1 MSGLEEK
8 IVGCLLGGAVG
19 DALGGPYEGKAAGA
33 SAAEEGRGA
42 WSLSDDTQLT
52 LATCEAVISSGGLV
66 EPEAIAARFAAWHRA
81 GRVTGVGASTYKALT
96 ELVAGG
102 HWALVGNK
110 GERAAG
116 NGAAMRVA
124 PLAFCLDPADA
135 AERRTVRDVCRIT
148 HHNEEA
154 CAGAL
159 AVLLAVRAAAFGG
172 WAGGGGL
179 LTLVS
184 ASLPDSRVKDRLAEL
199 SGLSHS
205 APAAE
210 VAGRFGAG
218 GYVVESAPLA
228 LYAAQRAARV
238 GFEGALRE
246 LVAAG
251 GDTDTNASIAGQV
264 LGALEG
270 AGGVPGWMLRRLP
283 NLADCERIARQFA
296 ETVATSRGGRT

>member
-19 DALGGPYEGKAAGA
+19 DGLGGPYEGKGGGAG
-33 SAAEEGRGA
+33 AAEEGRAA
-42 WSLSDDTQLT
+42 WRLSDDTQLT
-52 LATCEAVISSGGLV
+52 LATCEAVIGSGGLV
-66 EPEAIAARFAAWHRA
+66 EPEAVAARFAAWHRA

-96 ELVAGG
+96 ELAAGG

-116 NGAAMRVA
+116 NGAAMRAA
-124 PLAFCLDPADA
+124 PLAFCLDPEDA
-135 AERRTVRDVCRIT
+135 AARRTFRDVCRIT

-154 CAGAL
+154 YAGAL

-172 WAGGGGL
+172 WAGGAGL
-179 LTLVS
+179 LALVS
-184 ASLPDSRVKDRLAEL
+184 GGLPDSRVRDRLAEL
-199 SGLSHS
+199 SGLDHP
-205 APAAE
+205 ATAAE
-210 VAGRFGAG
+210 AAGRFGAG
-218 GYVVESAPLA
+218 GYVVESVPLA

-246 LVAAG
+246 LVEAG

-264 LGALEG
+264 SGALEG
-270 AGGVPGWMLRRLP
+270 AGAVPGWMLRRLP